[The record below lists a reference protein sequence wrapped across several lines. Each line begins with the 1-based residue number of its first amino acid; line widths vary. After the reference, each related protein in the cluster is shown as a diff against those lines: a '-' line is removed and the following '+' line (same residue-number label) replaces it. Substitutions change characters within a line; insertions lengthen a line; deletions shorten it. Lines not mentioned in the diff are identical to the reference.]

1 MLSAKII
8 LAGHYEEVMQEEE
21 LHLLHKFTNVL
32 KTRELNNYGLS
43 CDDNWSAN
51 PECWTKAG
59 LSLI

>member
-32 KTRELNNYGLS
+32 KTRE
-43 CDDNWSAN
+43 
-51 PECWTKAG
+51 P
-59 LSLI
+59 